1 MALFFLLFNKIER
14 GKEKMSMLQK
24 IEKLEKQTEKVEGI
38 FQKSINRLTK
48 INGKLDILINSN
60 KQEIDYYKQLISET
74 EAANSKL
81 EANKEKNNKLKAKFQ
96 NFLSVEEE

>member
-1 MALFFLLFNKIER
+1 
-14 GKEKMSMLQK
+14 MSMLQK

-81 EANKEKNNKLKAKFQ
+81 EANKEKNNKLKSKFQ
-96 NFLSVEEE
+96 SFLNVEEE

>member
-1 MALFFLLFNKIER
+1 
-14 GKEKMSMLQK
+14 MSMLQK

-38 FQKSINRLTK
+38 FQKSINRLAK
-48 INGKLDILINSN
+48 INGKLDFLINSN

-81 EANKEKNNKLKAKFQ
+81 EANKEKNNKLKAKFLG
-96 NFLSVEEE
+96 FLDVEDE

>member
-1 MALFFLLFNKIER
+1 
-14 GKEKMSMLQK
+14 MSMLQK
-24 IEKLEKQTEKVEGI
+24 IEKLEKQTEKVESI

-74 EAANSKL
+74 ETANSKL

-96 NFLSVEEE
+96 SFFNVEEE

>member
-1 MALFFLLFNKIER
+1 
-14 GKEKMSMLQK
+14 MLQK

-81 EANKEKNNKLKAKFQ
+81 EANKEKNNKLKSKFQ
-96 NFLSVEEE
+96 SFLNVEEE

>member
-1 MALFFLLFNKIER
+1 
-14 GKEKMSMLQK
+14 MSMLQK

-81 EANKEKNNKLKAKFQ
+81 ETNKEKNNK
-96 NFLSVEEE
+96 